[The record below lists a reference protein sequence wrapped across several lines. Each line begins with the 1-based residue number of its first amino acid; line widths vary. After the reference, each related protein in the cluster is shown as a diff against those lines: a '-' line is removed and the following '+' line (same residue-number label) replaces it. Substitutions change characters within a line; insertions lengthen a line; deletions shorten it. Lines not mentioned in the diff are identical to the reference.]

1 MNLDSLLSP
10 ISPDSPCGEDMTF
23 SAEFDEL
30 QELRRQDDPSISQGE
45 WVTELKVAD
54 WSGVIAL
61 SEKVLQT
68 RSRDLRVVGWW
79 AEAKAHKE
87 GYGGLA
93 DGVSIAAGLCEQLW
107 EPLHPIPE
115 DGDWELRIG
124 SLSWLLAQVVSLSH
138 TIPVLF
144 GAKRQ
149 ISLQDIEAARAYQ
162 QSLERSPEARPP
174 ADESQITLDLVA
186 RAQKETPKPRFQA
199 AREGLAR
206 LAQELVR
213 LQAVVDGHLGVD
225 GPAFTPAKEAVD
237 RAKHALDRMA
247 REMGLDAPDAA
258 SQPGDDTVVSDA
270 ADPSGQT
277 PGAVAV
283 AGVITSRKQAL
294 AQLRLVADYFRRT
307 EPHSPVAY
315 LADKAAKWGDMPLH
329 DWLRAV
335 MKDQGTLAQLEDLL
349 GVEPPPS
356 NPGY

>member
-1 MNLDSLLSP
+1 MNLDSLLTPLSP
-10 ISPDSPCGEDMTF
+10 ESPCGEDMTF
-23 SAEFDEL
+23 SAEFDQF

-54 WSGVIAL
+54 WSGVVAL

-79 AEAKAHKE
+79 AEAKAHKD
-87 GYGGLA
+87 GYAGLA
-93 DGVSIAAGLCEQLW
+93 DGVSLAAGLCEQLW
-107 EPLHPIPE
+107 EPLHPLAE

-124 SLSWLLAQVVSLSH
+124 SLSWLLAQVVTLSH
-138 TIPVLF
+138 TTPVLF

-162 QSLERSPEARPP
+162 QTVERSPEGRAP

-186 RAQKETPKPRFQA
+186 RAQKETPKPKFQA
-199 AREGLAR
+199 AREALTR
-206 LAQELVR
+206 LAQELLR
-213 LQAVVDGHLGVD
+213 LQAVVDGHLGAD

-247 REMGLDAPDAA
+247 REMGLDAPDASSA
-258 SQPGDDTVVSDA
+258 QDEGDQ
-270 ADPSGQT
+270 G
-277 PGAVAV
+277 GALGSSEAGGSAGGV
-283 AGVITSRKQAL
+283 AGVLTSRKQAL

-335 MKDQGTLAQLEDLL
+335 MKDQGTLAQLEDML
-349 GVEPPPS
+349 GVEPPPNNQS
-356 NPGY
+356 Y